1 MQKVAVIGLGS
12 IAKRH
17 RKNLKQLYPNCT
29 LYAMSASGR
38 QPDQKVED
46 CDHLVEKIDTLISEK
61 VEMVIVASP
70 APYHASH
77 ALSLISAG
85 IPTLIEKP
93 VVTDT
98 ADLEALMQA
107 SQRHQTPIA
116 VGYCLRYLPSAQRMS
131 HLLQAEKIGTLYNAT
146 IEIGQYLPDWRPD
159 KDFRKSVSANAELG
173 GGALFELSHELD
185 YSRWLL
191 GELEVKAA
199 ILRSTDTLQL
209 NVEDCVDLL
218 AVSEQGVVTSIH
230 LDFLQRAAHRR
241 CRFTGS
247 SGSLEWNLIE
257 NSITFSDQHGSK
269 MLYQEPS
276 WDKNRMYLDM
286 IRDFENMV
294 KGKKN
299 QCITLVDAGKTIK
312 LIQNIRQKA
321 QLGSATL

>member
-17 RKNLKQLYPNCT
+17 RNNLKQLYPNCT

-46 CDHLVEKIDTLISEK
+46 CDLLVEEIDTLISEK

-77 ALSLISAG
+77 AFSLISAG

-98 ADLEALMQA
+98 ADLETLIQA
-107 SQRHQTPIA
+107 RQQHQTPVA

-131 HLLQAEKIGTLYNAT
+131 RLLQDEKIGTLYNAT
-146 IEIGQYLPDWRPD
+146 VEIGQYLPDWRPD

-218 AVSEQGVVTSIH
+218 AVSEKGVVTSIH
-230 LDFLQRAAHRR
+230 LDFLQRAAYRR
-241 CRFTGS
+241 CRFIGS
-247 SGSLEWNLIE
+247 VGSLEWDLIE
-257 NSITFSDQHGSK
+257 NSITFIGQHGCQI
-269 MLYQEPS
+269 LYQEPG
-276 WDKNRMYLDM
+276 WDKNQMYLEM
-286 IRDFENMV
+286 ICDFENMV

-299 QCITLVDAGKTIK
+299 KCITLVDAGNTIK

-321 QLGSATL
+321 QLGSTTL